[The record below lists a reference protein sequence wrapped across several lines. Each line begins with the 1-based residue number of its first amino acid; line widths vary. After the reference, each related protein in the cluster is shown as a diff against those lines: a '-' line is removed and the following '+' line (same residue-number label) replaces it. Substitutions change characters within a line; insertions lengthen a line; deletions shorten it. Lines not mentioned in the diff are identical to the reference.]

1 MDMGLGV
8 GFWPSEE
15 NQMPPASALND
26 VSVEKKERR
35 RNRRYNLSLPA
46 SVSAAG
52 QQESVTGRSRD
63 VSTSGA
69 YLVFDAQGDLV
80 PGTELD
86 LTLTLP
92 KEVTSNEDVQVR
104 AHGKT
109 VRVDTFGENGS
120 KTLGIAVV
128 FERHHFVRAGSTT
141 R

>member
-1 MDMGLGV
+1 MTAAGSTHDEV
-8 GFWPSEE
+8 
-15 NQMPPASALND
+15 PAG
-26 VSVEKKERR
+26 KKERR

-46 SVSAAG
+46 SVNAQG
-52 QQESVTGRSRD
+52 QPESVNARSRD
-63 VSTSGA
+63 VSTGGV
-69 YLVFDAQGDLV
+69 YLVFDANGDLL

-92 KEVTSNEDVQVR
+92 KEVTSDEDVLVR

-120 KTLGIAVV
+120 KTLGIAVH
-128 FERHHFVRAGSTT
+128 FERHHFVRGSTT